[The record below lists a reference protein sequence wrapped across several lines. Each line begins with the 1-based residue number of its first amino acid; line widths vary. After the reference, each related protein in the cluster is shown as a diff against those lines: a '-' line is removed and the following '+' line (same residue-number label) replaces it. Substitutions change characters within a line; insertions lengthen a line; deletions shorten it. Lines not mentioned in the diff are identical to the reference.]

1 MKEFLAYLI
10 IGLIILL
17 SIVIGI
23 GYASADEVP
32 NIQCNSG
39 DIALD
44 NKCMRD
50 NWRPKKQISYDTG
63 RPYCNRE
70 GQQLHGKG
78 EIVLNVDD
86 AAYSFKIDCP

>member
-1 MKEFLAYLI
+1 MSLAVV
-10 IGLIILL
+10 IGTFILL
-17 SIVIGI
+17 AVLFGR
-23 GYASADEVP
+23 AKAAEVP

-39 DIALD
+39 DLAQD
-44 NKCMRD
+44 NQCMRD

-63 RPYCNRE
+63 RPHCNRD

-86 AAYSFKIDCP
+86 TPYSFKIDCP